1 MEEKKQLK
9 KVKIAIPSILNINLK
24 EIERR
29 VREKL
34 RNEGYSDDFEIEWAS
49 EEEEILQQTEYLKDI
64 TEIPKPSL
72 YSFYKKNKAD
82 SQPWKKHGKNTKKYF

>member
-9 KVKIAIPSILNINLK
+9 KVKVAIASTLNTGLK

-34 RNEGYSDDFEIEWAS
+34 RNEGYSDDFEIEWVS
-49 EEEEILQQTEYLKDI
+49 EKEEILQQTEYLKDI
-64 TEIPKPSL
+64 TEIPKTP
-72 YSFYKKNKAD
+72 FYLFHKKNKAD